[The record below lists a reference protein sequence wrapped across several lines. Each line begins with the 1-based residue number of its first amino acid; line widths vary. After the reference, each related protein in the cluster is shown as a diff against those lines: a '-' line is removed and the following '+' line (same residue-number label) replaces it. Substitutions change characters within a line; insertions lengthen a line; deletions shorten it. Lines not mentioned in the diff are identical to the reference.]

1 MGGTSKNIVIDGD
14 MMIVKRTGEV
24 LNPEFN
30 SAYSKEKFQADFIVI
45 TDHKIICRRAE
56 GIHILNDID
65 TLGT

>member
-30 SAYSKEKFQADFIVI
+30 SAYSKEKF
-45 TDHKIICRRAE
+45 
-56 GIHILNDID
+56 
-65 TLGT
+65 